1 MSKID
6 TTFDKLL
13 EHTNEEINRK
23 ATRKRKRKNFF
34 KGLFWWTVKLAILAI
49 LIYACIV
56 FFNKNKSIEIS
67 ASKVISNQN
76 YLTTEEEVE
85 AWRKN
90 SDNAYA
96 LIKGELIPNKEV
108 VFAGVKCYKADK
120 RRDGSTYFDTIE
132 EADSFKLL
140 SITINSSFIDY
151 DELSSLKYDKLIN
164 QITTES
170 LYEISGT
177 DTTDIIQYRIFESN
191 QEAFVFITKIGELND
206 IKVLELS
213 TKEITNTD
221 NININNDGAF
231 GFFVLMLIALIAYG
245 VYIVVCI
252 ISKILE

>member
-13 EHTNEEINRK
+13 EHTNGEINRK
-23 ATRKRKRKNFF
+23 ATRKRKIKNFF
-34 KGLFWWTVKLAILAI
+34 KVLFWWTIKLAILAL

-56 FFNKNKSIEIS
+56 IFNKNKSIEIR
-67 ASKVISNQN
+67 ASTVISNQN
-76 YLTTEEEVE
+76 YLTTEKEVE

-96 LIKGELIPNKEV
+96 LIKGELIPNKEI

-132 EADSFKLL
+132 KTDNFKLL
-140 SITINSSFIDY
+140 GITVNSSSIDY
-151 DELSSLKYDKLIN
+151 NELCSLKYDKLIN

-177 DTTDIIQYRIFESN
+177 DTDDIIQYRIFESN
-191 QEAFVFITKIGELND
+191 QEAFAFITKTGELND

-213 TKEITNTD
+213 TKEITNTE
-221 NININNDGAF
+221 NLNINNDIAF
-231 GFFVLMLIALIAYG
+231 GFFVLILIVLIAYG
-245 VYIVVCI
+245 VYLVVCI
-252 ISKILE
+252 ISKILD